1 MCHGDYIRF
10 LVATEADP
18 ALRAALR
25 RASRGLLTLGDL
37 VDFAAGHGY
46 RFTEADIPLAVAQP
60 VVCGTD

>member
-1 MCHGDYIRF
+1 MRRGDYIQF

-25 RASRGLLTLGDL
+25 RASRRMFTLGDL

-46 RFTEADIPLAVAQP
+46 RFTEADIPLTVAQP
-60 VVCGTD
+60 AHRLSA